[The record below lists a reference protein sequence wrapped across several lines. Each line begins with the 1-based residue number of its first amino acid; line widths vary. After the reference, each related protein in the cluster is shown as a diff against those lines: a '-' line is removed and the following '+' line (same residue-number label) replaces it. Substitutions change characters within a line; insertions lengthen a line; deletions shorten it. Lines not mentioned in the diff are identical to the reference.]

1 LLHKDAAGMGMKNAN
16 FRAIPG
22 ASGLVNVAA
31 TSAAAALPGPT
42 PGDVE
47 MTYRITNDGPAAL
60 HFMFGTNATTVAAD
74 GTAVFMRAGNTETFD
89 APRGATHIAT
99 IGDGGGTARLFIT
112 RGEGS

>member
-1 LLHKDAAGMGMKNAN
+1 MGAYLAN
-16 FRAIPG
+16 FRAIAG

-31 TSAAAALPGPT
+31 TSAAAALPGPA

-47 MTYRITNDGPAAL
+47 MTYRITNDGPAAV
-60 HFMFGTNATTVAAD
+60 HFIFGTSGATVAAD
-74 GTAVFMRAGNTETFD
+74 GTAVFMRSGNTETFD